1 MIIDVDWLGSIHG
14 VYQEDGFATDLGIC
28 EWITPNVT
36 KDFTKLRYLEPG
48 STSGLNN
55 GLSVLLDA
63 ETFDYGIETQ

>member
-1 MIIDVDWLGSIHG
+1 MNGP
-14 VYQEDGFATDLGIC
+14 LGIC